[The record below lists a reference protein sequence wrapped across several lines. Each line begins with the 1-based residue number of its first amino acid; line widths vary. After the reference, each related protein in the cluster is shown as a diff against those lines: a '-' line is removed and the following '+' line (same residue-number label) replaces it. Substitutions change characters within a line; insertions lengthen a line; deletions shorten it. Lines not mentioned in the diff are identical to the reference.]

1 MVRVL
6 TVDPQ
11 ALNYI
16 LNSPV
21 FEKPEESRLFLGEV
35 LGKGRPKSTLASFE

>member
-1 MVRVL
+1 MVRAL

-11 ALNYI
+11 ALNFV

-21 FEKPEESRLFLGEV
+21 FEKPEESRLFLGDV
-35 LGKGRPKSTLASFE
+35 LGKGWPKTHLALFK